1 MMIDVRFNEIFGKN
15 LREYRESLEL
25 PRHIFAGRYGGA
37 ASTLQSYESGKRC
50 PNFKRF
56 LEICNTFHVSPN
68 RLFAGLYPW
77 KTELDTI
84 EKITADTRALGCI
97 QQQRLRGLQA
107 IFVKSALDVP
117 SKLAGA
123 DFATRLHLLRVG
135 TGCDAATVAG
145 KCMIARATLQGYES
159 GQYDPSVPAV
169 LRLCEVLGVTPE
181 YLLAPALE
189 KLSFLDE
196 EIVDLYPQQIKS
208 LQEITTYFIRT
219 MV

>member
-1 MMIDVRFNEIFGKN
+1 MEEPPVHYRVMKQGRDAQISNGFLKYAIRFMF
-15 LREYRESLEL
+15 LLTDSLE
-25 PRHIFAGRYGGA
+25 R
-37 ASTLQSYESGKRC
+37 
-50 PNFKRF
+50 
-56 LEICNTFHVSPN
+56 
-68 RLFAGLYPW
+68 
-77 KTELDTI
+77 
-84 EKITADTRALGCI
+84 I
-97 QQQRLRGLQA
+97 QQQKLKGLQA
-107 IFVKSALDVP
+107 IYVKSALDVP

-189 KLSFLDE
+189 KLSVLDE

-219 MV
+219 ME